1 MGYTSAIGDL
11 TFLMKYGL
19 HFIKD
24 IQLQAS
30 REIRI
35 QDAVLK
41 A

>member
-1 MGYTSAIGDL
+1 
-11 TFLMKYGL
+11 MKHGL

-30 REIRI
+30 IDIRI

-41 A
+41 ALNPL